1 MCARIYEFHALVRSQ
16 PLISPKGHLPSCY
29 PLHTTIQP
37 RFYMGK
43 LRPVYS
49 QGELQV
55 HAEGSAQRYRQST
68 TRGQRPSVTHATE
81 RPSVAT
87 SATPPHF
94 SCSLSFSLLPLEE
107 HELEMVV
114 ESSSTLSWSLLYA
127 AMVPHL
133 CVLKPASF
141 GRPACAHRRRTL

>member
-1 MCARIYEFHALVRSQ
+1 MPCVRFDQMLSLVR
-16 PLISPKGHLPSCY
+16 LLPY
-29 PLHTTIQP
+29 NLDFIWAN
-37 RFYMGK
+37 FV
-43 LRPVYS
+43 LFYS
-49 QGELQV
+49 QRELQE